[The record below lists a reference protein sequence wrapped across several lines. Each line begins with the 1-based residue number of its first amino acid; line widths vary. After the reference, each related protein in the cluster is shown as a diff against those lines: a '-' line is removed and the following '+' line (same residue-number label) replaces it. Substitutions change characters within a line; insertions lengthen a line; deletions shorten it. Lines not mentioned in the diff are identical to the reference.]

1 MKGEHFSLES
11 PPHLRG
17 AQKLRDQ
24 RQIEPLAGVG
34 RSAGDLCEQLVPQG
48 TKIGS
53 AERQRRQSGES
64 DPIGAQRLGRCDPPI
79 EIRLHVKSPQMTN
92 DTQRCRSMALNAW
105 MDSRRIRRRPCR
117 RGKLR
122 GDIAVKDR
130 WPDMI
135 EAALEIGPDFSAD
148 IGPAL
153 AERKILA
160 EIGPTLR
167 FDHALEQGKTV
178 RASCER
184 VEGMFAEELQGCVGW
199 MLAHSFEHVAP
210 DHQEAGAGVTDAGKV
225 VDG

>member
-1 MKGEHFSLES
+1 
-11 PPHLRG
+11 
-17 AQKLRDQ
+17 
-24 RQIEPLAGVG
+24 
-34 RSAGDLCEQLVPQG
+34 
-48 TKIGS
+48 
-53 AERQRRQSGES
+53 
-64 DPIGAQRLGRCDPPI
+64 
-79 EIRLHVKSPQMTN
+79 
-92 DTQRCRSMALNAW
+92 MALNAW

-122 GDIAVKDR
+122 GDVAVKDR

-135 EAALEIGPDFSAD
+135 EAALEISPDFSAD

-167 FDHALEQGKTV
+167 IDHALEQGKTV

-210 DHQEAGAGVTDAGKV
+210 DHQEAGAGVTDAGKA
-225 VDG
+225 VDSDHVIGIVDLEHVIERGGRHFWTVRLQHSRRLVPVDALDGIDP